1 MKEIFLHGIL
11 AKEFGSEF
19 KIQIPK
25 PKDCIKALDAN
36 LNNFINRINDLAS
49 QGFHYT
55 IIVDNKKIQDI
66 KELEIQN
73 NFIRID
79 LVPLI
84 VGSGAVVGGIILTGV
99 ASLGG
104 ASAAAAMT
112 AFLATGVGSMVATL
126 VGGLVLTAVTLGL
139 QMLMQDKNKNT
150 IDAAKSTTSAIK
162 ESFDFSNKANVANQ
176 GSSIP
181 IGYGRLK
188 VGSQVIQYTVK
199 AFQSQISFEDI
210 AKKFN
215 ENTMSVIDTKTS
227 AASSGVTNGILTGEV
242 YSYQDGRITY
252 KDIIYTTTG
261 VTELK
266 VEVTE
271 TYADGR
277 QLKTRKVIKNA
288 PLNIPKKRKGG
299 ESPNTAIHLGMA
311 SWFDGTFTFYI
322 TDANGERKVTIPNSK
337 GKFTK

>member
-66 KELEIQN
+66 QELEIQN

-84 VGSGAVVGGIILTGV
+84 VGSGAVVGGLILTGA

-104 ASAAAAMT
+104 AATAAAMT
-112 AFLATGVGSMVATL
+112 SFLATGLGSMVATL
-126 VGGLVLTAVTLGL
+126 VGGLVLTAVTMGL
-139 QMLMQDKNKNT
+139 QMLMQDNKNT
-150 IDAAKSTTSAIK
+150 VNAAKSTTTAIK

-199 AFQSQISFEDI
+199 AFQSQIPFNDI

-215 ENTMSVIDTKTS
+215 EDTTSVTSTK
-227 AASSGVTNGILTGEV
+227 AFG
-242 YSYQDGRITY
+242 
-252 KDIIYTTTG
+252 
-261 VTELK
+261 
-266 VEVTE
+266 
-271 TYADGR
+271 
-277 QLKTRKVIKNA
+277 
-288 PLNIPKKRKGG
+288 
-299 ESPNTAIHLGMA
+299 
-311 SWFDGTFTFYI
+311 
-322 TDANGERKVTIPNSK
+322 
-337 GKFTK
+337 

>member
-66 KELEIQN
+66 QELEIQN

-84 VGSGAVVGGIILTGV
+84 VGSGAIVGGIILTGV

-104 ASAAAAMT
+104 AASAAAMT
-112 AFLATGVGSMVATL
+112 VFLGTGVGSMVATL
-126 VGGLVLTAVTLGL
+126 VGGLVLTAVTMGL

-150 IDAAKSTTSAIK
+150 VNAAKSTTTAVK

-199 AFQSQISFEDI
+199 AFQSQIPFDDI

-215 ENTMSVIDTKTS
+215 EDTTSVISTKTT
-227 AASSGVTNGILTGEV
+227 AAAAAVNIGSITVT
-242 YSYQDGRITY
+242 
-252 KDIIYTTTG
+252 
-261 VTELK
+261 VTESTAYGNK
-266 VEVTE
+266 VYKFAWTTSGITE
-271 TYADGR
+271 LR
-277 QLKTRKVIKNA
+277 NA
-288 PLNIPKKRKGG
+288 GPNGVKLNLSSPGESFTVFSPKKPTKTFWLKYPGG
-299 ESPNTAIHLGMA
+299 SR
-311 SWFDGTFTFYI
+311 TFSVN
-322 TDANGERKVTIPNSK
+322 AV
-337 GKFTK
+337 GKFTG

>member
-66 KELEIQN
+66 QELEIQN

-84 VGSGAVVGGIILTGV
+84 VGSGAVVGGLILTGI
-99 ASLGG
+99 ASLGT
-104 ASAAAAMT
+104 AATAGAMT
-112 AFLATGVGSMVATL
+112 TFLATGLGQMVATL
-126 VGGLVLTAVTLGL
+126 VGGLVLTAVTMGL

-150 IDAAKSTTSAIK
+150 VNAAKSTTTAVK

-199 AFQSQISFEDI
+199 AFQSQIPFDDI

-215 ENTMSVIDTKTS
+215 ENTTSVISTKTT
-227 AASSGVTNGILTGEV
+227 AATVNIGSITVTVTQSTVYGNKVYKFAWTTSGI
-242 YSYQDGRITY
+242 
-252 KDIIYTTTG
+252 
-261 VTELK
+261 TEL
-266 VEVTE
+266 
-271 TYADGR
+271 R
-277 QLKTRKVIKNA
+277 NA
-288 PLNIPKKRKGG
+288 GPNGVKLDLSSPGTSFTIFSPKKPNKTFWLKYPGG
-299 ESPNTAIHLGMA
+299 SR
-311 SWFDGTFTFYI
+311 TFSVK
-322 TDANGERKVTIPNSK
+322 AVGE
-337 GKFTK
+337 FTG